1 MADYDDDAGIKIAI
15 VSDYG
20 EVTQRKQLEIRNKKQ
35 VKLRLTKTSRGKK
48 ALGKIGFELVLS
60 WF

>member
-35 VKLRLTKTSRGKK
+35 VKLRLTKTSRG
-48 ALGKIGFELVLS
+48 GKGSLS
-60 WF
+60 KTVY